1 MVDKIVTAITVSSQP
16 PKCWQCPQP
25 QQPQQPPE
33 YSRSITTEHSS
44 VPGVQFRQRGQPNL
58 LDSTTFMIDSLVNS
72 VLAAGDHVS
81 CADELGALVDIAMFK
96 DENAHMASH
105 HAEQKLLAIYADPN
119 ISSEVRHDL
128 IAQLVERK
136 AILSEG
142 CGQNVEAF
150 AIPASLL
157 HLSAQYARNQIADA
171 EAPSV
176 IDPSDLEEIKS
187 ILADATCLQD
197 ENCEGRDISDP
208 KRFVTSDEMCTA
220 SMKSPCGYY
229 REINLSAGVSRT
241 EKNDQLR
248 YLLDKAAAHGLVTAP
263 LVVADHFMLIVVE
276 RKPKSEIFQITIA
289 NTNMAPD
296 SPFAKHL
303 NNQLFENFENH
314 LSGRK
319 FKMTVHHAA
328 MQEHAI
334 NSCGPLVS
342 LLAKDIGNSYKQK
355 GFRLKKTMAANRIK
369 FSGLNAQ
376 QQKDLVMAQ
385 RSRMIGDA
393 VFHKNS
399 EKRFVFPDRI
409 PPRTVEASP
418 PESEAPHL

>member
-16 PKCWQCPQP
+16 PKSRQCPPP

-44 VPGVQFRQRGQPNL
+44 VSGVQFRQRGQPNL

-72 VLAAGDHVS
+72 VLAAGDHVR

-128 IAQLVERK
+128 IVQLVERK

-142 CGQNVEAF
+142 CGQNVAEF
-150 AIPASLL
+150 AMPASLL
-157 HLSAQYARNQIADA
+157 HLAAQYARNQIEDD
-171 EAPSV
+171 EAPPV

-208 KRFVTSDEMCTA
+208 KRFVTTDEMCAA
-220 SMKSPCGYY
+220 SMINPCGYY
-229 REINLSAGVSRT
+229 REINLSEGVSST
-241 EKNDQLR
+241 EKSDQLR
-248 YLLDKAAAHGLVTAP
+248 YLLDKAVTHGLVTVP
-263 LVVADHFMLIVVE
+263 LIVSGHFMLVVVE
-276 RKPKSEIFQITIA
+276 KNPKSEIFQITIA

-296 SPFAKHL
+296 APLAKQL
-303 NNQLFENFENH
+303 NNDFSKNFENH

-334 NSCGPLVS
+334 HSCGPLVS

-355 GFRLKKTMAANRIK
+355 GFRLKKTIAANGVK
-369 FSGLNAQ
+369 FSRLNAQ

-385 RSRMIGDA
+385 RSRMIGDV
-393 VFHKNS
+393 VFHNI

-409 PPRTVEASP
+409 LPRIVEASP
-418 PESEAPHL
+418 PESEIPHL